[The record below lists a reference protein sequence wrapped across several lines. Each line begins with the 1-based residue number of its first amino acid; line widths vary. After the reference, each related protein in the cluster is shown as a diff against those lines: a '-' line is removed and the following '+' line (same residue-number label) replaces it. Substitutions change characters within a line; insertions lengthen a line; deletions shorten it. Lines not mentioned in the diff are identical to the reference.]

1 MARTLTGAGGVL
13 GMLVCCGC
21 NSAAYNLNGA
31 VPPPELTPDTTAE
44 QRTTPY
50 ASDALCEHRQP
61 RRPGMAGGPSGTLTT
76 PMTGPPW
83 VRNDATAS

>member
-1 MARTLTGAGGVL
+1 MARTLTGTGGVL

-31 VPPPELTPDTTAE
+31 VPPPELTSDTTAE

-50 ASDALCEHRQP
+50 ASDPYASTGSHAGPEWP
-61 RRPGMAGGPSGTLTT
+61 AVRPGHS
-76 PMTGPPW
+76 
-83 VRNDATAS
+83 RRR